1 MRTAILI
8 GLLGWAGIVFGQN
21 ADTYFHLGAQ
31 TFVTND
37 VEPAKEIVNEGLANY
52 PEDPWLLGLKQL
64 LEQQQQQ
71 QQQQDQQ
78 SSEQNQENSDQNQSL
93 DSSVKQPDQNPRP
106 EEEPQQEQRP
116 PQEEQ
121 APPPGEEEQ
130 QQPEKAGEMTE
141 DEANM
146 LLDALKQREQA
157 EREALMQQQI
167 QRQNRQTA
175 PVEKDW

>member
-1 MRTAILI
+1 MKTAILI
-8 GLLGWAGIVFGQN
+8 GLIGWAGMVSAQD
-21 ADTYFHLGAQ
+21 ADMYFHLGAQ

-37 VEPAKEIVNEGLANY
+37 IEPAKEIVNQGLANY

-71 QQQQDQQ
+71 QQQQQQDQQ
-78 SSEQNQENSDQNQSL
+78 SSEQNQENSDQNQSS
-93 DSSVKQPDQNPRP
+93 DSSGEQADQNQPS
-106 EEEPQQEQRP
+106 EEEQQQEQP
-116 PQEEQ
+116 SPQEEQ
-121 APPPGEEEQ
+121 TPGEEEQ
-130 QQPEKAGEMTE
+130 QQPAEAGEMTE

-167 QRQNRQTA
+167 QRQSRQTA